1 MIDSKIALSEEDFE
15 QSENGEQIKK
25 EHLRQKEQE
34 NMKMAGIITDDI
46 NMIKSFENDI
56 EGKSKFLDVRIKTDK
71 AGESTVTS
79 QSVVSEE
86 DMKKIIDYVINIIKI
101 SANEILKGNIKPL
114 PVKEACEYC
123 DYKNICE
130 FDESID
136 GFEYKKSKIKQKE
149 VLDLL

>member
-1 MIDSKIALSEEDFE
+1 
-15 QSENGEQIKK
+15 
-25 EHLRQKEQE
+25 
-34 NMKMAGIITDDI
+34 MKMAGIITDDI

-136 GFEYKKSKIKQKE
+136 GFEYKKIKKLNKKE